1 VEEYG
6 PLSSAE
12 LRELGIAQEAR
23 RGWKATRVANVAL
36 IALWNRG
43 RISVAYRKNFRRY
56 FDLTERVIP
65 ASLLDSSSPAL
76 EEFWEWFLL
85 KRVRNAGL
93 LPLRGDADA
102 WPPPRGCAGAGF
114 PSG

>member
-1 VEEYG
+1 MEEYG

-23 RGWKATRVANVAL
+23 RAWKATRMANVAL

-65 ASLLDSSSPAL
+65 ASLLGSPTPTL
-76 EEFWEWFLL
+76 EEFWKWLL
-85 KRVRNAGL
+85 Y
-93 LPLRGDADA
+93 
-102 WPPPRGCAGAGF
+102 
-114 PSG
+114 